1 MVNNDFEKNQD
12 NQTKEIQN
20 EDVIEEVVETKESSV
35 EELQTEE
42 VTEIVAPKK
51 KKNNFFKKIGLA
63 FKNFFV
69 KGEQQESGFIRYVK
83 SDSFKSIIASLIC
96 VILGLLI
103 GIGVIIIVNAQ
114 NSGVAI
120 TTILKGGF
128 NAPRWT
134 RGVGAILVNATP
146 LLLCSLSIIFAYKC
160 GLFNIGAPGQYVMG
174 ILFAFFGAYIFKA
187 PWYVCVVLAG
197 IGGALWGT
205 IPGIFKAFL
214 NINEVITS
222 IMFNWIGLH
231 ILNYFAGAGYG
242 KMYNIYLAECKPLPV
257 AAKLPTLGME
267 NIFGGYKYVT
277 VAVFIAIAL
286 AIVVAIIL
294 NKTKFGYEIKATGF
308 NKDAAKYVG
317 MNYKRNIIIT
327 MAIAGTL
334 AGVAAACFYLTGYE
348 VYSATKQ
355 TSLPGMGFNGIAV
368 AFLGCLNPI
377 GAIFSSLFITHINV
391 GGGYLDT
398 TYYSSE
404 IANLI
409 SSIII
414 YLCAF
419 TLFIKHIMSKIKV
432 HKKAKKEGKK

>member
-1 MVNNDFEKNQD
+1 MKNNIDEI
-12 NQTKEIQN
+12 KEIQA
-20 EDVIEEVVETKESSV
+20 
-35 EELQTEE
+35 EELQEE
-42 VTEIVAPKK
+42 VIVSPKK
-51 KKNNFFKKIGLA
+51 KKNNIFKKIGKW

-69 KGEQQESGFIRYVK
+69 KGEQEESGFVRYVK
-83 SDSFKSIIASLIC
+83 SDGFKSIIASLVC
-96 VILGLLI
+96 VVLGLLI
-103 GIGVIIIVNAQ
+103 GFIVIVIVNAQ
-114 NSGVAI
+114 HSGLAI
-120 TTILKGGF
+120 ATVLKGGF
-128 NAPRWT
+128 NAPRWA
-134 RGVGAILVNATP
+134 RGVGAVLVNATP

-160 GLFNIGAPGQYVMG
+160 GLFNIGAPGQYVIG
-174 ILFAFFGAYIFKA
+174 ILFAFFGAYLLKA
-187 PWYVCVVLAG
+187 PWYVCVILAG

-205 IPGIFKAFL
+205 IPGIFKALL

-231 ILNYFAGAGYG
+231 LLNYFAGPEFG
-242 KMYNIYLAECKPLPV
+242 KMYNVNLAECMPLPI

-277 VAVFIAIAL
+277 VAVFIAILL
-286 AIVVAIIL
+286 AVAVLIVL

-327 MAIAGTL
+327 MAIAGAL

-377 GAIFSSLFITHINV
+377 GAIFASLFITHINV

-398 TYYSSE
+398 TYYTSE

-409 SSIII
+409 SAIII

-419 TLFIKHIMSKIKV
+419 SLFIKTIISKIKV
-432 HKKAKKEGKK
+432 HKRVKKAKKEVEE

>member
-1 MVNNDFEKNQD
+1 MKNNIDEI
-12 NQTKEIQN
+12 KEIQA
-20 EDVIEEVVETKESSV
+20 
-35 EELQTEE
+35 EELQEE
-42 VTEIVAPKK
+42 VIVSPKK
-51 KKNNFFKKIGLA
+51 KKNNIFKKIGKW

-69 KGEQQESGFIRYVK
+69 KGEQEESGFVRYVK
-83 SDSFKSIIASLIC
+83 SDGFKSIIASLVC
-96 VILGLLI
+96 VVLGLLI
-103 GIGVIIIVNAQ
+103 GFIVIVIVNAQ
-114 NSGVAI
+114 HSGLAI
-120 TTILKGGF
+120 VTILKGGF
-128 NAPRWT
+128 NAPRWA
-134 RGVGAILVNATP
+134 RGVGAVLVNATP

-160 GLFNIGAPGQYVMG
+160 GLFNIGAPGQYVIG
-174 ILFAFFGAYIFKA
+174 ILFAFFGAYLLKA
-187 PWYVCVVLAG
+187 PWYVCVILAG

-205 IPGIFKAFL
+205 IPGIFKALL

-231 ILNYFAGAGYG
+231 LLNYFAGPEFG
-242 KMYNIYLAECKPLPV
+242 KMYNVNLAECMPLPV

-277 VAVFIAIAL
+277 VAVFIAILL
-286 AIVVAIIL
+286 AVAVLIIL

-327 MAIAGTL
+327 MAIAGAL

-377 GAIFSSLFITHINV
+377 GAIFASLFITHINV

-398 TYYSSE
+398 TYYTSE

-409 SSIII
+409 SAIII

-419 TLFIKHIMSKIKV
+419 SLFIKTIISKIKV
-432 HKKAKKEGKK
+432 HKRAKKAKKEVEE

>member
-1 MVNNDFEKNQD
+1 MVNNEEKS
-12 NQTKEIQN
+12 KEF
-20 EDVIEEVVETKESSV
+20 
-35 EELQTEE
+35 QTEE
-42 VTEIVAPKK
+42 LELNQEEVETSNGEIQIEKQENIVDPKKDKK
-51 KKNNFFKKIGLA
+51 KKNNIFKKIGKSI
-63 FKNFFV
+63 KNFFV
-69 KGEQQESGFIRYVK
+69 KGEQQESGFIRYIK
-83 SDSFKSIIASLIC
+83 SDGFKSIIASLIC
-96 VILGLLI
+96 VVLGLLI

-114 NSGVAI
+114 NAGVAI

-174 ILFAFFGAYIFKA
+174 ILFAFYGAYILQV
-187 PWYVCVVLAG
+187 PWYICVVLAG
-197 IGGALWGT
+197 IGGALWGM

-231 ILNYFAGAGYG
+231 VLNYFAGAGYG
-242 KMYNIYLAECKPLPV
+242 KMYNIYLAECKPLPI

-286 AIVVAIIL
+286 AVVVLVIL

-308 NKDAAKYVG
+308 NKDAAKYIG

-327 MAIAGTL
+327 MAIAGAL

-409 SSIII
+409 SAIII

>member
-1 MVNNDFEKNQD
+1 MSNNDF
-12 NQTKEIQN
+12 
-20 EDVIEEVVETKESSV
+20 
-35 EELQTEE
+35 
-42 VTEIVAPKK
+42 
-51 KKNNFFKKIGLA
+51 KNNIENKKELNFIKKIGKKL
-63 FKNFFV
+63 KNFFV
-69 KGEQQESGFIRYVK
+69 KGEQQESGIVSFMK
-83 SDSFKSIIASLIC
+83 SDSSKSVIASLIC

-103 GIGVIIIVNAQ
+103 GFCVIFIVNAEHA
-114 NSGVAI
+114 GVAI
-120 TTILKGGF
+120 TTILNGGF
-128 NAPRWT
+128 NAPKWT
-134 RGVGAILVNATP
+134 RGVGATLVNSAP

-174 ILFAFFGAYIFKA
+174 ILFAFIGAFLFNA
-187 PWYVCVVLAG
+187 PWYICVILAG

-205 IPGIFKAFL
+205 IPGIFKALL

-231 ILNYFAGAGYG
+231 ILNYFAGPEFD
-242 KMYNIYLAECKPLPV
+242 KMYNVNLAECKPLPV
-257 AAKLPTLGME
+257 ISKLPTLGME
-267 NIFGGYKYVT
+267 NMFGGYKYVT
-277 VAVFIAIAL
+277 VAIFIAIAL
-286 AIVVAIIL
+286 SIIVLVIL

-308 NKDAAKYVG
+308 NKDAAKYIG
-317 MNYKRNIIIT
+317 MNYKRNIIVT
-327 MAIAGTL
+327 MAISGAL
-334 AGVAAACFYLTGYE
+334 AGIGAACFYLTGYE

-377 GAIFSSLFITHINV
+377 GAIFAALFITHINV

-398 TYYSSE
+398 TYYTAE

-419 TLFIKHIMSKIKV
+419 SLFIKTVISKV
-432 HKKAKKEGKK
+432 RFSKKEKKDGEK

>member
-1 MVNNDFEKNQD
+1 MNNK
-12 NQTKEIQN
+12 KE
-20 EDVIEEVVETKESSV
+20 
-35 EELQTEE
+35 L
-42 VTEIVAPKK
+42 
-51 KKNNFFKKIGLA
+51 NFFQKIGKW
-63 FKNFFV
+63 FKDFFV
-69 KGEQQESGFIRYVK
+69 KGDQQESGFIRFIK
-83 SDSFKSIIASLIC
+83 SDSFKSVIASLIC
-96 VILGLLI
+96 VVVGLLI
-103 GIGVIIIVNAQ
+103 GILVIVIVNAE
-114 NSGVAI
+114 NAPKAI
-120 TTILKGGF
+120 SRILKGGF
-128 NAPRWT
+128 NASIPHLGIGPEKGIART
-134 RGVGAILVNATP
+134 LVNAAP

-174 ILFAFFGAYIFKA
+174 TLFAFIGAYLLHT
-187 PWYVCVVLAG
+187 PWYVCLILSVV
-197 IGGALWGT
+197 GGALWGA

-231 ILNYFAGAGYG
+231 ILNYFTGPEFA
-242 KMYNIYLAECKPLPV
+242 KMYNVNLAENKLLPIE
-257 AAKLPTLGME
+257 AKLPTLGME
-267 NIFGGYKYVT
+267 KIFGGEKYVT
-277 VAVFIAIAL
+277 IAIFIAIIA
-286 AIVVAIIL
+286 AIAVLIVL

-327 MAIAGTL
+327 MAIAGAL
-334 AGVAAACFYLTGYE
+334 AGLAGACFYLTGYE
-348 VYSATKQ
+348 IYSATKQ

-377 GAIFSSLFITHINV
+377 GAIFASLFITHINV

-398 TYYSSE
+398 TYYTSE

-419 TLFIKHIMSKIKV
+419 ALFIKMILSKIKLR
-432 HKKAKKEGKK
+432 KQAKKDGEK